1 MSKLADF
8 WLQGLL
14 VRIQPSAILI
24 KNLFCKLLK
33 NVLIVKIVSHVWPR
47 RWTFF
52 PVWPVLLECDCCE
65 IFKLYTW
72 HFSFIRYVFI
82 PLSPSFLT
90 ISLSLFIPLSF
101 VQFNITEMGNFITTC
116 CVPCPWV
123 KEICLHK
130 SFKLSKWRSNTIFSK
145 KLNSFYCKNIHTTKS
160 CFNCNYV
167 GLSNYQLQQFYYTVL
182 VQLTYNR
189 NCRHEIT

>member
-1 MSKLADF
+1 MCGRGDRRSSRCGQFCLSVIAVRSLNSTLDIS
-8 WLQGLL
+8 LL
-14 VRIQPSAILI
+14 FDTF
-24 KNLFCKLLK
+24 LFHSL
-33 NVLIVKIVSHVWPR
+33 P
-47 RWTFF
+47 
-52 PVWPVLLECDCCE
+52 P
-65 IFKLYTW
+65 
-72 HFSFIRYVFI
+72 
-82 PLSPSFLT
+82 FLP
-90 ISLSLFIPLSF
+90 SLSLFIPLSF